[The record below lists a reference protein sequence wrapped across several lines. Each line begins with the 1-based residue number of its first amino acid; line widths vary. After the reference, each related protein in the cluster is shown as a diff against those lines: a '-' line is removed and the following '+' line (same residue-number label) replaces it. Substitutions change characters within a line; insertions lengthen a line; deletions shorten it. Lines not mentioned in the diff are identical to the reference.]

1 MDRIKPQPYDKRH
14 QNGGLRSDDGSAM
27 KPERWCCICE
37 RYILDMDEP
46 VRANELVAHE
56 ACYLRAKKFFDSRG
70 ATNSEYHQ
78 CEVVQV
84 DFAYDPVFCGYP
96 ANHLVDCGAGCM
108 HWTCDE
114 HVQAQ
119 K

>member
-1 MDRIKPQPYDKRH
+1 
-14 QNGGLRSDDGSAM
+14 M

-37 RYILDMDEP
+37 SYVTDTIEQI
-46 VRANELVAHE
+46 RANELVAHE
-56 ACYLRAKKFFDSRG
+56 TCYLRAKKFFDSLG
-70 ATNSEYHQ
+70 GTNRSSENHL
-78 CEVVQV
+78 CEVVLGV
-84 DFAYDPVFCGYP
+84 DFLDGHNFCGNP
-96 ANHLVDCGAGCM
+96 AVHLVDCGAGCM

>member
-1 MDRIKPQPYDKRH
+1 
-14 QNGGLRSDDGSAM
+14 M

-37 RYILDMDEP
+37 RYILDTDEE

-56 ACYLRAKKFFDSRG
+56 ACYLRAKKFFDSPN
-70 ATNSEYHQ
+70 ATSSEKHQ
-78 CEVVQV
+78 CEVVVAEYQFGE
-84 DFAYDPVFCGYP
+84 DLCGNP
-96 ANHLVDCGAGCM
+96 ANHLVDCGSGCM